1 MNFQTGWLNWM
12 EAKVTSHKNK
22 EKHMTSKDI
31 SDMDQTTTINP
42 LDHLLLEKRIKGCV
56 CIVENDTW
64 VTNAMNI
71 LTRKAENL
79 K

>member
-1 MNFQTGWLNWM
+1 
-12 EAKVTSHKNK
+12 
-22 EKHMTSKDI
+22 MTSKDI